1 MSEILI
7 NELKEKIEKN
17 RILLINSRDNN
28 NTEFLEEFK
37 EKSELFISN
46 FLDNM
51 TVEDAIS
58 NWKEVAKI
66 LLKPYF
72 ELYKEY
78 KNNQLDQGMGISA
91 NYLLFLNIFLLIRI
105 ALDLRAGKKTDKVI
119 LNMIRA
125 VSFSDTTTAQYI
137 KKIED
142 INEKSEKM
150 RELALKKH
158 EGKKEKDN
166 KTKDRI
172 KQIWLSSNW
181 DSYTQCANHIHKN
194 ALVDEE
200 NYRKIYLLLSKAAK
214 EKR

>member
-58 NWKEVAKI
+58 NWEEVAKI
-66 LLKPYF
+66 VLKPYF

-78 KNNQLDQGMGISA
+78 KNNQLDQGMCISA
-91 NYLLFLNIFLLIRI
+91 NYLLFLNIFLLIRT
-105 ALDLRAGKKTDKVI
+105 ALDLRAGNKTDKFI

-125 VSFSDTTTAQYI
+125 ISFSDTTTAQYI
-137 KKIED
+137 KKIDD
-142 INEKSEKM
+142 INEKSERM
-150 RELALKKH
+150 RELAHKKH

-200 NYRKIYLLLSKAAK
+200 NYRKIYSLLSKAAK

>member
-28 NTEFLEEFK
+28 NTEFLEKFK

-58 NWKEVAKI
+58 NWEEVAKI
-66 LLKPYF
+66 VLKPYF
-72 ELYKEY
+72 KLYKEY

-105 ALDLRAGKKTDKVI
+105 ALDLRAGNKTDKFI

-125 VSFSDTTTAQYI
+125 ISFSDTTTAQYI

-142 INEKSEKM
+142 INEKSERM
-150 RELALKKH
+150 RELAHKKH

-200 NYRKIYLLLSKAAK
+200 NYRKIYSLLSKAAK

>member
-7 NELKEKIEKN
+7 NELKEKIEKI

-66 LLKPYF
+66 VLKPYF

-78 KNNQLDQGMGISA
+78 KNNQLDQGMSISA

-105 ALDLRAGKKTDKVI
+105 ALDLRAGNKTDKFI

-125 VSFSDTTTAQYI
+125 ISFSDTTTAQYI

-150 RELALKKH
+150 RGLALKKH

-172 KQIWLSSNW
+172 KQIWLSHNW
-181 DSYTQCANHIHKN
+181 ASYTECADHIHKN
-194 ALVDEE
+194 ALVDES
-200 NYRKIYLLLSKAAK
+200 NYRKIYTLVSKAAK
-214 EKR
+214 EKS

>member
-66 LLKPYF
+66 VLKPYF

>member
-51 TVEDAIS
+51 TVEEAIS

-66 LLKPYF
+66 VLKPYF

-105 ALDLRAGKKTDKVI
+105 ALDLRAGNKTDKFI

-125 VSFSDTTTAQYI
+125 ISFSDATTAQYI

-200 NYRKIYLLLSKAAK
+200 NYRKIYSLLSKAAK